1 MKKCWDEDPL
11 KRPDASEVKKIIDD
25 WISNIIKVKKSKS
38 ESIDEESESEN
49 IDEVLE
55 SENIDE
61 ESESENINKESE
73 SENID
78 EELGSENTNENSK
91 SENIDEKSESENINK
106 ELDSENI
113 NENLELEIIDEDSKS
128 ENNMPYCT
136 QFISINKELESKNII
151 EEFYKADKFLKQKQ
165 TNVSTFKSHPQ
176 AYHTSRL
183 LDFTKQLNEILNQK
197 ENAKAEYSG
206 MFYF

>member
-1 MKKCWDEDPL
+1 MKIQNQ
-11 KRPDASEVKKIIDD
+11 KILM
-25 WISNIIKVKKSKS
+25 
-38 ESIDEESESEN
+38 ESIDKESESQ
-49 IDEVLE
+49 
-55 SENIDE
+55 NIDE
-61 ESESENINKESE
+61 ESESEN
-73 SENID
+73 
-78 EELGSENTNENSK
+78 
-91 SENIDEKSESENINK
+91 
-106 ELDSENI
+106 
-113 NENLELEIIDEDSKS
+113 IDEDSKS

-183 LDFTKQLNEILNQK
+183 LDFTKQLNEILNQE

>member
-11 KRPDASEVKKIIDD
+11 KRPNASELQEIIKN
-25 WISNIIKVKKSKS
+25 WISNITKVGKSKL
-38 ESIDEESESEN
+38 ESINE
-49 IDEVLE
+49 
-55 SENIDE
+55 
-61 ESESENINKESE
+61 ESE

-78 EELGSENTNENSK
+78 EELE
-91 SENIDEKSESENINK
+91 SENIDEKSESEN
-106 ELDSENI
+106 
-113 NENLELEIIDEDSKS
+113 
-128 ENNMPYCT
+128 
-136 QFISINKELESKNII
+136 INKELESKNII

-183 LDFTKQLNEILNQK
+183 LDFTKQLNEILNQE